1 MKDFIEEFY
10 YGNIDPQARSTRCN
24 KAVSKEMSVLS
35 ETEEYLTNK
44 LKDEEKSKFLEKV
57 NTKTPNSSVLLR
69 PITSPTLPRIGAQ
82 AAVDIA
88 WARAVQVVLL

>member
-1 MKDFIEEFY
+1 MTGPIAAVPIPTTNLANNIKTREF
-10 YGNIDPQARSTRCN
+10 ASTD
-24 KAVSKEMSVLS
+24 STLP
-35 ETEEYLTNK
+35 
-44 LKDEEKSKFLEKV
+44 KV

-88 WARAVQVVLL
+88 WAKAVQVVLL